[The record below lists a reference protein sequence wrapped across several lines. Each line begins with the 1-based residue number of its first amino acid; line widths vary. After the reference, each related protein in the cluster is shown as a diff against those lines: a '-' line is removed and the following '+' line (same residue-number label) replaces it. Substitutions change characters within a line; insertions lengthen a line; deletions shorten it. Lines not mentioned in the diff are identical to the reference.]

1 MESTVTSHIGENK
14 GTLTIQ
20 GRFDFAIHRDFRTNY
35 EKILGTNGV
44 RAVSV
49 DLNAVDYI
57 DSSAL
62 GILLLLREKAMT
74 QNVPVTLISP
84 KSSVR
89 QVLDI
94 APIDARHA
102 IGFECGDKGA
112 RRDSGKSVY
121 RCRYQY

>member
-1 MESTVTSHIGENK
+1 MASTVTSHIGENK

-20 GRFDFAIHRDFRTNY
+20 GRFDFAVHRDFRSNY

-44 RAVSV
+44 REVNV
-49 DLNAVDYI
+49 DLNAVEYV

-62 GILLLLREKAMT
+62 GMLLLLREKAMA
-74 QNVPVTLISP
+74 QNVPVTLINP

-94 APIDARHA
+94 AN
-102 IGFECGDKGA
+102 FEKLFTIT
-112 RRDSGKSVY
+112 
-121 RCRYQY
+121 